1 MLVIYKSSSY
11 GKNFYIVNTEVI
23 R

>member
-1 MLVIYKSSSY
+1 VIYKSSSVHHY
-11 GKNFYIVNTEVI
+11 KNC